1 MRCAV
6 KAFRMS
12 GEIILQ
18 CIKKHKGLSTNHD
31 ILDHMGS
38 TELAAN
44 LFRATQIEEKLRRE
58 NIQWKENA
66 NKTHY
71 AVGAKAKRT
80 IAELGGTMP
89 EDLHTPKKSIKQIEK
104 EQKKEKQLED

>member
-1 MRCAV
+1 MSCAV

-18 CIKKHKGLSTNHD
+18 CIKKHKGLSTNQD
-31 ILDHMGS
+31 ILDHMDS

-58 NIQWKENA
+58 NIQMKNPRPQVWPG
-66 NKTHY
+66 
-71 AVGAKAKRT
+71 VG
-80 IAELGGTMP
+80 IF
-89 EDLHTPKKSIKQIEK
+89 I
-104 EQKKEKQLED
+104 